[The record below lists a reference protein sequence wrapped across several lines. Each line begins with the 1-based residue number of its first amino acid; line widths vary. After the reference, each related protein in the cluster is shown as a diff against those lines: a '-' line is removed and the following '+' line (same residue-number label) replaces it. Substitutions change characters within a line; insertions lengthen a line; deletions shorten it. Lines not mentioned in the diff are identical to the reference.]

1 MDSQFIPLGKFIR
14 NAIKIFVQ
22 YSYGMDN
29 RRGIVGRCHGCS
41 FCDVISVKNIFSAWK
56 EFSYGKK
63 SNKGVA
69 KFELNLEDNLFRLHD
84 ELTAGEFKLHP
95 YKVCIVQDP
104 KRRVIHIASVRDRI
118 LFHAIYRK
126 LYHLFDSM
134 FIHDV
139 YSSRVQKGTHAG
151 INRLEVFLRK
161 VSKNYSQP
169 AFVLKCDIRKFFDT
183 IDQNILINLISKQ
196 VTDVKLLNL
205 IEKIIESFAHTVGK
219 GVPLGNVTSQL
230 FANIYMNPF
239 DQFIKHILK
248 IKYYIRYCDDFVI
261 VDSREC
267 VLRSL
272 IPIISNFVKNELKLD
287 LHPRKTEIR
296 KLNQGS
302 DFLGSVSLPHYRVL
316 RTSTKNRMLKN
327 IINIRSKYEQGLVS
341 KDKFVNTV
349 SSYLGM
355 LKHCKGKVIK
365 NKIKRILL
373 NN

>member
-1 MDSQFIPLGKFIR
+1 M
-14 NAIKIFVQ
+14 Q

-29 RRGIVGRCHGCS
+29 RGGIVGGFHGCD
-41 FCDVISVKNIFSAWK
+41 FCDVISVRNIFSAWK
-56 EFSYGKK
+56 EFSHGKK

-69 KFELNLEDNLFRLHD
+69 KFELNLEDHLFKLHD

-95 YKVCIVQDP
+95 YKVCVVQDP

-126 LYHLFDSM
+126 LYHLFDPI

-139 YSSRVQKGTHAG
+139 YSSRVEKGTHAG

-169 AFVLKCDIRKFFDT
+169 TFVLKCDIRKFFDT
-183 IDQNILINLISKQ
+183 IDQNILINLISKK
-196 VTDVKLLNL
+196 VVDIRLLNL
-205 IEKIIESFAHTVGK
+205 IKKIIESFAHTPGK

-230 FANIYMNPF
+230 FANIYMNSF
-239 DQFIKHILK
+239 DHFIKYRLK
-248 IKYYIRYCDDFVI
+248 MKYYIRYCDDFVI

-267 VLRSL
+267 VLKSL
-272 IPIISNFVKNELKLD
+272 IPIISNFIKNELKLD

-302 DFLGSVSLPHYRVL
+302 DFLGYVLLPHHRVL

-327 IINIRSKYEQGLVS
+327 ISNIKSRYEQGLVS
-341 KDKFVNTV
+341 ESRFTNTV

-355 LKHCKGKVIK
+355 LKHCKGEMIK
-365 NKIKRILL
+365 NKIKQMIVAI
-373 NN
+373 NHC